1 MLAVS
6 FVQLDFLIL
15 DLLTYIKFSMN
26 TYFVKDHQAS
36 I

>member
-6 FVQLDFLIL
+6 FVQSDFLNL
-15 DLLTYIKFSMN
+15 DLLTYIKLSMN

>member
-6 FVQLDFLIL
+6 FVQLDFLNL
-15 DLLTYIKFSMN
+15 DLLTYIKLSMN
-26 TYFVKDHQAS
+26 TYAVKDHQAS

>member
-1 MLAVS
+1 MLAVI
-6 FVQLDFLIL
+6 FVQLDFLNL
-15 DLLTYIKFSMN
+15 DLLTDIKLCMN